1 MAGMKKSNKNKNP
14 HNSTQFHV
22 IINHNYN
29 KGYAM
34 KTKIF
39 KLFLAASSSIVLLS
53 GCVNQNTLSNP
64 NTQTG
69 AAVGAVTG
77 AVIGG
82 NVGDRSGSNIAGG
95 AVLGA
100 IAGGAIGNAVGG
112 EQPRQTGGW
121 E

>member
-1 MAGMKKSNKNKNP
+1 MKIQN
-14 HNSTQFHV
+14 
-22 IINHNYN
+22 
-29 KGYAM
+29 
-34 KTKIF
+34 F
-39 KLFLAASSSIVLLS
+39 KMLMLSGVSIALLS
-53 GCVNQNTLSNP
+53 GCVNQSTLSNP
-64 NTQTG
+64 DVQTG

-82 NVGDRSGSNIAGG
+82 NLGDKSGTNIATG

-100 IAGGAIGNAVGG
+100 IAGGAVGNAVSG

>member
-1 MAGMKKSNKNKNP
+1 MKA
-14 HNSTQFHV
+14 TL
-22 IINHNYN
+22 
-29 KGYAM
+29 
-34 KTKIF
+34 TKLSLVSVMGI
-39 KLFLAASSSIVLLS
+39 ALLS

-64 NTQTG
+64 NVQTG

-82 NVGDRSGSNIAGG
+82 NVGDGSGSNIAGG

-100 IAGGAIGNAVGG
+100 IAGGAIGNATGDSR
-112 EQPRQTGGW
+112 PRQTGGW

>member
-1 MAGMKKSNKNKNP
+1 MKIKN
-14 HNSTQFHV
+14 
-22 IINHNYN
+22 
-29 KGYAM
+29 
-34 KTKIF
+34 F
-39 KLFLAASSSIVLLS
+39 KVLLVTGASIALLS
-53 GCVNQNTLSNP
+53 GCVNQDNLSNP

-82 NVGDRSGSNIAGG
+82 NVGDGSGSNIAGG

-100 IAGGAIGNAVGG
+100 LAGAAVGNATGDNR
-112 EQPRQTGGW
+112 PRQTGGW